1 MGFNGSFMDIEWNII
16 VYNVYNLLG
25 GAVDIT
31 FVGITMAFWPQ

>member
-16 VYNVYNLLG
+16 VYNLLG
-25 GAVDIT
+25 AAVDIT